1 MKIWIDLSNSPHA
14 LLFEPVVRTLR
25 ERGHSVELTAREN
38 AQTVELAR
46 ARWPEVEVI
55 GGESPRRRAA
65 KAAALGL
72 RVAELARWC
81 RAHRP
86 DVAVSHNSYAQI
98 VAAAARRVPA
108 VTAMDFE
115 HQPANHLAFR
125 LARSVLL
132 PEAMRGLDL
141 ARTGANAGAR
151 CGSTP
156 GSRRRS
162 TSATSSPIRA
172 SCERSGSTS
181 DRPRS
186 WWWRARR
193 RAGALYHA
201 SENPLFIQALR
212 TVAASRARASSCSR
226 AIPSSARRSRSLKLE
241 NLIVPSTAVDSRSL
255 MQAADLVIG
264 AGGTMTR
271 EAALLGT
278 RTVTV
283 FAGRTPAVD
292 IWLERRGLL
301 SRLTPPT
308 SCRRSSGPGKRPRI
322 RITCAGAA
330 RCSSSTSSP
339 PRRWP
344 DPVIIPAHER
354 SRPIEGA
361 IA

>member
-1 MKIWIDLSNSPHA
+1 MKIWIDLSNSPHP

-25 ERGHSVELTAREN
+25 ERGHTVELTAREN
-38 AQTVELAR
+38 AQTVELAQ

-65 KAAALGL
+65 KAAALGW

-98 VAAAARRVPA
+98 VAAAVTRVPA

-125 LARSVLL
+125 LARCVLL
-132 PEAMRGLDL
+132 PEAMHSLDL
-141 ARTGANAGAR
+141 ARLGAR
-151 CGSTP
+151 PAKVRFYPGLKEEVYLGDFEPDPTVLSRLGLAERPSSVLVVARTP
-156 GSRRRS
+156 PSR
-162 TSATSSPIRA
+162 
-172 SCERSGSTS
+172 
-181 DRPRS
+181 
-186 WWWRARR
+186 
-193 RAGALYHA
+193 ALYHA
-201 SENPLFIQALR
+201 PDNPLFIEALR
-212 TVAASRARASSCSR
+212 TVAATPGARVVVL
-226 AIPSSARRSRSLKLE
+226 ARHPEQREALE
-241 NLIVPSTAVDSRSL
+241 RLNLDNLIVPSTAVDSRSL

-292 IWLERRGLL
+292 IWLERRGRL
-301 SRLTPPT
+301 SRLTSVEQLPPLIRPGDAVWNPDHLR
-308 SCRRSSGPGKRPRI
+308 RRSELLVEHFVAAATMDRIPR
-322 RITCAGAA
+322 
-330 RCSSSTSSP
+330 SL
-339 PRRWP
+339 
-344 DPVIIPAHER
+344 PAEDR
-354 SRPIEGA
+354 SKTIEGA